1 MLRAGD
7 LNRPLLIEY
16 PVMAPDPD
24 YGAKKI
30 IAWAPLSREYGS
42 VTDILMSSRGGG
54 ETVVHGDLRVLV
66 RPCRIVIRYR
76 STVTAVMRVT
86 LLDESRVMQIV
97 SIAEMGRKVGLEL
110 QCEQFSS

>member
-1 MLRAGD
+1 MLRAGE

-16 PVMAPDPD
+16 PVTGSDPD
-24 YGAKKI
+24 YGTKKI
-30 IAWAPLSREYGS
+30 TWAPLSREYGS
-42 VTDILMSSRGGG
+42 VTDILMSARGGG

-76 STVTAVMRVT
+76 STITAAMRVT
-86 LLDESRVMQIV
+86 LLDENRLMQIV